1 MRFRILGP
9 VEARADGG
17 EPVRLPSKPRAL
29 LVVLLLHAGRPVSRD
44 RLMAAVW
51 PEGAPPSAPRVIR
64 TYVSALRQSLRLPRD
79 DGLPRLSTL
88 GDAYCLEVAPGDLD
102 MLVFDDLAERGR
114 RALDDGDAAVAA
126 KLLDQALVL
135 WRGPAAGD
143 MTVDSDTGAALA
155 GLAER
160 RLLAEEDWADAELAL
175 GHDAAL
181 IARLRLFVATYPL
194 RERPWGQLMTAL
206 YRTGQRAA
214 ALDCYQQLRK
224 HLIAE
229 LGVEPGPEAAELHQQ
244 ILAGDPLP
252 ARQSAA
258 MVSVTQVMPRQLPA
272 DVSHFTGRAAELDRL
287 DALLGTTGEGMAARV
302 MIAAI
307 NGTPGV
313 GKTALA
319 IRWAHRMA
327 PRFPDGQL
335 YASMRGQAAVGPADP
350 LAVLARFLRDLGI
363 APARVP
369 SDLEEAS
376 ALYRSLLDGRRI
388 LVVLDNAASA
398 AQVRPL
404 LPGAPDCAVIV
415 TSRGSLP
422 GLGAHDGAVQVTL
435 TPFLPDEAATLLRQI
450 LGVQRADAEPS
461 AVAAIAAKCAFL
473 PLALRVAAERALARP
488 RHTLAALAAQLAA
501 VRDRLDLLAVDDDP
515 ATSVRTVFSWS
526 YQALPAGTARMF
538 RLLGLHP
545 GPDISTPAAA
555 ALAVTSTA
563 EAKRLLEALVG
574 AHLLEEATD
583 DRYRFHDLLRAYA
596 AERAAA
602 DESTT
607 DRTAVQRR
615 LLTWYLHTADAAG
628 ALLSPDRC
636 RVPLDPPS
644 PQGRPLILAGYEQ
657 ALAWCDAEHA
667 SVMACVRSAAQTGH
681 DRIAWQLAVAW
692 RSYFILRKPWAEWIA
707 CAQIALSAARRCGDR
722 FGEAWVLDNLG
733 GAYSGLWRF
742 GDAVACGQQSLR
754 IRRDIGDRLGE
765 AAVLNNLGT
774 AYWALD
780 RFNDGLSC
788 FQQALAIAREAAN
801 RYSEVI
807 GLNNLGEAYFRLGR
821 HGDAI
826 SCLQEALNLA
836 RAMDYH
842 VSEGFALHN
851 LGQCYRAIGES
862 GAAADCFRRALSVRQ
877 RAGDRH
883 GQGRSL
889 HALGDL
895 LQELRDVG
903 AAHASWQQAL
913 AIFEELGDP
922 QARELQ
928 DRLLDSGTCVGS

>member
-1 MRFRILGP
+1 
-9 VEARADGG
+9 VETRAAAG

-29 LVVLLLHAGRPVSRD
+29 LVVLLVHAGRPVSRE

-51 PEGAPPSAPRVIR
+51 PAGAPPSAPRVIR
-64 TYVSALRQSLRLPRD
+64 TYVSALRQSLRLPRQ

-88 GDAYCLEVAPGDLD
+88 GDSYCLEVAPGDLD

-114 RALDDGDAAVAA
+114 RALDDGDATVAA

-135 WRGPAAGD
+135 WRGPSAED
-143 MTVDSDTGAALA
+143 MTVDSDTGAVLA

-194 RERPWGQLMTAL
+194 RERPWGQLMIAL

-224 HLIAE
+224 HLVAE
-229 LGVEPGPEAAELHQQ
+229 LGVEPGPEVAELHQQ
-244 ILAGDPLP
+244 ILAGDSLP
-252 ARQSAA
+252 ARQPAA
-258 MVSVTQVMPRQLPA
+258 MVSVAQVMPRQLPA

-287 DALLGTTGEGMAARV
+287 DALLGTSGAGLPARV
-302 MIAAI
+302 MITAI

-319 IRWAHRMA
+319 IRWAHRMVS
-327 PRFPDGQL
+327 RFPDGQL
-335 YASMRGQAAVGPADP
+335 YASLRGQAAVGPADP

-363 APARVP
+363 APARIP
-369 SDLEEAS
+369 SDLEEAA

-388 LVVLDNAASA
+388 LIVLDNAASSG
-398 AQVRPL
+398 QVRPL

-415 TSRGSLP
+415 TSRSRLP
-422 GLGAHDGAVQVTL
+422 GLGAHDGAAQVTL
-435 TPFLPDEAATLLRQI
+435 APFLPDEAAMLLRQI
-450 LGVQRADAEPS
+450 LGQRADAEPS
-461 AVAAIAAKCAFL
+461 AVAAIAAKCEFL
-473 PLALRVAAERALARP
+473 PLALRIAAERAIARP
-488 RHTLAALAAQLAA
+488 RQTLDALAAQLAA
-501 VRDRLDLLAVDDDP
+501 ARDRLDVLTVDDDP
-515 ATSVRTVFSWS
+515 AMSLRTVFSWS

-555 ALAVTSTA
+555 ALAATSTA
-563 EAKRLLEALVG
+563 EAQRLLEALVG
-574 AHLLEEATD
+574 AHLLEEAPA

-596 AERAAA
+596 AERAAT
-602 DESTT
+602 DESPA
-607 DRTAVQRR
+607 DRAAAHRR
-615 LLTWYLHTADAAG
+615 VLTWYLHTADAAG
-628 ALLSPDRC
+628 RLLAPDRR
-636 RVPLDPPS
+636 RVPLVPPS
-644 PQGRPLILAGYEQ
+644 RQYRPLTLAGYEQ

-667 SVMACVRSAAQTGH
+667 SVVACVRSAAQTGH
-681 DRIAWQLAVAW
+681 DNIAWQLPVAW

-707 CAQIALSAARRCGDR
+707 CTQIALSAARRCGDR

-733 GAYSGLWRF
+733 GAYSGMWRF

-780 RFNDGLSC
+780 KFRHGLSC
-788 FQQALAIAREAAN
+788 FQQALAIAREAEN

-807 GLNNLGEAYFRLGR
+807 GLNNLGEAYLKLGR
-821 HGDAI
+821 LGDAI
-826 SCLQEALNLA
+826 ACLQEALDLA
-836 RAMDYH
+836 RTMGYH

-851 LGQCYRAIGES
+851 LGESYRAIGEPDTS
-862 GAAADCFRRALSVRQ
+862 ADCFRRALSIRQ
-877 RAGDRH
+877 HTGDRH
-883 GQGRSL
+883 GQAHSL
-889 HALGDL
+889 NALGDL
-895 LQELRDVG
+895 LQELREAD

-922 QARELQ
+922 QAGKLRA
-928 DRLLDSGTCVGS
+928 RLWGSKTGTSS